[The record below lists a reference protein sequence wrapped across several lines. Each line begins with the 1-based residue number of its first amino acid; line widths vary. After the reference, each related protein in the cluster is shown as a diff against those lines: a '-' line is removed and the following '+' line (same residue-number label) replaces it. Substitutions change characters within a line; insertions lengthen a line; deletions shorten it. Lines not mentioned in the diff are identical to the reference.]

1 MTTPQFSHPSQLSP
15 EVFEVLLRN
24 LQAACEK
31 FNQTQSPTRALH
43 IRDFWFVIEDGQSC
57 LDLFVEPSPGHSG
70 PGPFPEPDQAISLDE
85 CFPLHQFLLES
96 GALDTFAD
104 SISVR
109 VGSLGMEPPLRT
121 VRHFESAKGHF
132 VTLKTWTKRQGRDRF
147 KMILDDVNADIA
159 NPTLLLREGTDLTE
173 VPLSAVKFAQALLEK
188 PKAAKANAPRKS
200 KRG

>member
-15 EVFEVLLRN
+15 DLSGALLQS
-24 LQAACEK
+24 LQVACEK
-31 FNQTQSPTRALH
+31 FNEGQAPARPLH

-57 LDLFVEPSPGHSG
+57 LDLFVEPAPGHSG

-85 CFPLHQFLLES
+85 CFPLHQFLMEC
-96 GALDTFAD
+96 GALDAFAD

-121 VRHFESAKGHF
+121 VSHFESAKGHF

-147 KMILDDVNADIA
+147 KMILDDVKADIA
-159 NPTLLLREGTDLTE
+159 DPTLLLREGTELTE
-173 VPLSAVKFAQALLEK
+173 IPLSAVKFAQALLEK